1 VVPDVLAMLR
11 EAGRVA
17 ARARELGA
25 RLVVPGASLREVCE
39 TVENEIRRQG
49 AGLAFPAQT
58 SRNHVAAHYCPS
70 PEDPTVYAE
79 GDLAKLDIGVH
90 VDGWV
95 VDTALTVNVGAR
107 SENQHL
113 VVAAEAA
120 LEAAIDA
127 AAPGVPVRSISAAIE
142 STLRAHAVR
151 PMRNLCGHH
160 VGRWTVHC
168 PPPIPNVPEGSD
180 DHLVVDAV
188 VAIEP
193 FATDGAGFAAEMGPP
208 EVFRLLPSRDG
219 GSGVDPALFAALR
232 ARKGLPFSRR
242 DFRHFPRGVLEEGL
256 AALRARG
263 AVMSYSPL
271 VETQRRPVAQAEHT
285 IYVGTGGVEVLTR

>member
-1 VVPDVLAMLR
+1 
-11 EAGRVA
+11 VA
-17 ARARELGA
+17 AEARELGA

-39 TVENEIRRQG
+39 RVEDEIRRRG

-90 VDGWV
+90 IDGWV
-95 VDTALTVNVGAR
+95 VDTAVTVNVGAR
-107 SENQHL
+107 PENQRL
-113 VVAAEAA
+113 VAAAEAA

-168 PPPIPNVPEGSD
+168 PPPIPNIPEESRD
-180 DHLVVDAV
+180 QLSVDAV

-208 EVFRLLPSRDG
+208 EVFRLLPSRDVG
-219 GSGVDPALFAALR
+219 GGVDPTLFAALR
-232 ARKGLPFSRR
+232 SRNGLPFSRR
-242 DFRHFPRGVLEEGL
+242 DFRHFPRTVLEEGL
-256 AALRARG
+256 AALRGRG
-263 AVMSYSPL
+263 AVVTYSPL
-271 VETQRRPVAQAEHT
+271 VETQRRLVAQAEHT
-285 IYVGTGGVEVLTR
+285 IYVGSERVEVLTR

>member
-1 VVPDVLAMLR
+1 VAK
-11 EAGRVA
+11 EARD
-17 ARARELGA
+17 LGA

-39 TVENEIRRQG
+39 TVEDEIRRRG
-49 AGLAFPAQT
+49 AELAFPAQT

-70 PEDPTVYAE
+70 PEDSTVYAD

-95 VDTALTVNVGAR
+95 VDTAVTVNVGAH
-107 SENQHL
+107 SENQRL

-127 AAPGVPVRSISAAIE
+127 AAPGVPVRNISAAIE
-142 STLRAHAVR
+142 STLRAHSVQ

-168 PPPIPNVPEGSD
+168 PPPIPNIPEESR
-180 DHLVVDAV
+180 DHLAVDAV

-193 FATDGAGFAAEMGPP
+193 FATDGRGFATEMGPP
-208 EVFRLLPSRDG
+208 EVFRLLPGRDG
-219 GSGVDPALFAALR
+219 GSGVDPVLFAALR
-232 ARKGLPFSRR
+232 ARNGLPFSRR
-242 DFRHFPRGVLEEGL
+242 DFRQFPREVLEDAL

-263 AVMSYSPL
+263 AVVTYSPL

-285 IYVGTGGVEVLTR
+285 IYVGTDGVEVLTR

>member
-1 VVPDVLAMLR
+1 
-11 EAGRVA
+11 
-17 ARARELGA
+17 
-25 RLVVPGASLREVCE
+25 VCE
-39 TVENEIRRQG
+39 TVEDEIRRRG

-90 VDGWV
+90 IDGWV
-95 VDTALTVNVGAR
+95 VDTAVTVNVGSR
-107 SENQHL
+107 PENQRL

-168 PPPIPNVPEGSD
+168 PPPIPNIPEESRD
-180 DHLVVDAV
+180 QLSVYAV

-208 EVFRLLPSRDG
+208 EVFRLLPSRDLG
-219 GSGVDPALFAALR
+219 GGVDPTLFAALR
-232 ARKGLPFSRR
+232 SRNGLPFSRR
-242 DFRHFPRGVLEEGL
+242 DFRHFPRPVLEEGL
-256 AALRARG
+256 ATLRGRG
-263 AVMSYSPL
+263 AVVTYSPL
-271 VETQRRPVAQAEHT
+271 VETQRRLVAQAEHT
-285 IYVGTGGVEVLTR
+285 IYVGTEGVEVLTR